1 MINVTDTIEQAYE
14 QSTTQYDKII
24 LDNEEYAINS
34 VDYGD
39 DCYDEGN
46 IFGTAIARSLDFEI
60 DSNIDL
66 EKKEFKYLTGIKT
79 SVGIEWIDLGTF
91 IIQDIEP
98 NETTGITKV
107 NAMDYMLKSNIAYKS
122 ELDYSS
128 GNITIL
134 QVLQEACQQAGLTLA
149 TTDFANNTF
158 IVDSNQ
164 FDENTLIRQ
173 VIQAVAQISGT
184 FAKIKNDDK
193 LYLITPKKAG
203 LTVAQVHKM
212 LVKDLNALPVN
223 KLIGEDPDAR
233 IKMSDY
239 SELVCKRNTHPI
251 NLVSLGMSD
260 VEGENV
266 VMRDEES
273 IAEDGENSLV
283 INDNPFA
290 YTEAKRQQLIT
301 ALFNKV
307 KGFEYTSFEIIGQSK
322 PFLETGDEILVVD
335 KDNTFLSSFL
345 FRFNC
350 KSPNGL
356 ESEMSAPSLTKATV
370 EYQNIASAEQVAKRT
385 ELRVDKQEQTI
396 TGIIEQQTETENK
409 LTKVEQDIDGI
420 KQTVS
425 DSVTY
430 KREVSGTTEIFLED
444 AGEAEILNLEVRGNK
459 TYEANLFPGDD
470 LFPSDELFANQEVL

>member
-1 MINVTDTIEQAYE
+1 MINVTDTIKQAYE

-60 DSNIDL
+60 DSSIDL
-66 EKKEFKYLTGIKT
+66 EKKEFKYLTGVKT

-91 IIQDIEP
+91 ITQEVEP

-107 NAMDYMLKSNIAYKS
+107 NAMDYMLKSNIIYKS
-122 ELDYSS
+122 NLNYSN

-223 KLIGEDPDAR
+223 KLIGVDPDAR

-307 KGFEYTSFEIIGQSK
+307 KGFEYTSFEITGQSK

-370 EYQNIASAEQVAKRT
+370 EYQNIASAEQIAKRT
-385 ELRVDKQEQTI
+385 ELKVDKQEQTI
-396 TGIIEQQTETENK
+396 TGIIEHNDEFENK
-409 LTKVEQDIDGI
+409 LTQVEQSVDQI
-420 KQTVS
+420 QQQVS
-425 DSVTY
+425 DVVTY

-459 TYEANLFPGDD
+459 TYEANLFPGED